1 MDHELLSLFPSE
13 TEPPVEREQVRAA
26 AASSS
31 NGAKARLRPPI
42 DTTRALEQ
50 NVQFLKA
57 RSHVAHAL
65 SEGYKNTRFGNADE
79 ATTSPE
85 RHAGRVGPTPTQEAM
100 ALLLVASLLAFA
112 GARFLPA
119 ADRTPVKQAELP
131 PALTAPALK
140 IAPALKTA
148 PALKIV
154 EPAVAQRI
162 SPPEV
167 AMRTTQATS
176 EPAVAQ
182 RISPPE
188 VGAPTAQATSK
199 NASTQKVFFKGHLV
213 IDSVPTGATVLINQR
228 PAGTTPL
235 HVTEHPTG
243 SYAVWIE
250 REGYQRWTAGVLVQ
264 ADKTTR
270 IRPVLL
276 SKPDRQSANIE

>member
-13 TEPPVEREQVRAA
+13 TEPPVDREQVRAA
-26 AASSS
+26 AASSG
-31 NGAKARLRPPI
+31 NGTKARLRPAI
-42 DTTRALEQ
+42 DTIQALEQ

-65 SEGYKNTRFGNADE
+65 SEGYRNTRFVNADE
-79 ATTSPE
+79 ATSSHV
-85 RHAGRVGPTPTQEAM
+85 RHAGRVRPTPTQGAM
-100 ALLLVASLLAFA
+100 AALLVAAMLLAFA

-119 ADRTPVKQAELP
+119 ADHTPVKQAELL
-131 PALTAPALK
+131 PALTAPAWK
-140 IAPALKTA
+140 IA
-148 PALKIV
+148 
-154 EPAVAQRI
+154 ESAVAQRI

-167 AMRTTQATS
+167 GVRTAQATS

-188 VGAPTAQATSK
+188 VSARTAQATSI
-199 NASTQKVFFKGHLV
+199 NTSTQKVLFKGHLV
-213 IDSVPTGATVLINQR
+213 VDSVPTGATVLINQR

-235 HVTEHPTG
+235 RVTDYPAG
-243 SYAVWIE
+243 SYAVWVE
-250 REGYQRWTAGVLVQ
+250 REGYERWTAGVLVQ